1 VFSDADVDESGTRTG
16 AEDAGFFEMDSDER
30 RMQQALRAAGVVV
43 DDIISGLANA
53 SLPRDEAMLASDEVV
68 QSELEAIER
77 KNELLRRRLNEAM
90 LACEPAE
97 SLPTD
102 LSAAQL
108 EIIALRRGLRQLSD
122 ALLEGVSHKRF
133 AEKLSS
139 SAPRRAAA
147 GAGAPLPTSSRGGGG
162 IRSEKD
168 HAPTEAELALELE
181 VQELTHRALS
191 LELEELLRANL
202 ARVTSIAGSEPE
214 PEPQSKSQAA
224 PMPTAGAV
232 SSLAAEVALQGKR
245 LDDLAANF
253 ADMRNQLPQQHR
265 QQGSSDDAAERM
277 PKVVGF
283 ADDTKEMP
291 SKKLVRQQTG
301 IGESVRTVGFAD
313 DTKEMPSKKLVR
325 QQTGIGES
333 APGSDDG
340 DTASA
345 ESNVLVAPLPPI
357 FRLAKVARNVRASV
371 GVINSLK
378 DTAKGMGVAA
388 SATILDGA
396 DSTIHV
402 LPAVAG
408 GSVEDVVGNLECRI
422 VVLQED
428 MTQVRA
434 TLQAALETMS

>member
-1 VFSDADVDESGTRTG
+1 MGVAAPPPPAAEGPQGGSGRDALTVFSDADVDESGTRTG

-122 ALLEGVSHKRF
+122 ALLGGVSLTRF
-133 AEKLSS
+133 AEKFSS

-301 IGESVRTVGFAD
+301 IGES
-313 DTKEMPSKKLVR
+313 
-325 QQTGIGES
+325 